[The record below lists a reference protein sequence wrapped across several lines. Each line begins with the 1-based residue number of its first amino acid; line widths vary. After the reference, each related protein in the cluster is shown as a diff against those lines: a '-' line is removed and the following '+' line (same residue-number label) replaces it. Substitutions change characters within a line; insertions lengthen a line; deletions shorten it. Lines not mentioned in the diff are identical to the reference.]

1 MILYNAIRT
10 PDGTVIESTHRHDY
24 VTYEDANGHTYMV
37 DGGLAYLR
45 RNHVPEAPY
54 EELSVSTEDLDFSE
68 VRDLFKWGTRGKGG
82 HEPLQRKTL
91 ASLTDSHIKAIL
103 DTQTHI
109 SEEVRELF
117 QQELQWRGD
126 IK

>member
-1 MILYNAIRT
+1 MILLNAIRT

-24 VTYEDANGHTYMV
+24 VTHTDANGNTYMV
-37 DGGLAYLR
+37 DGGLSYLR

-68 VRDLFKWGTRGKGG
+68 VRNLFKWGTRGKDGS
-82 HEPLQRKTL
+82 EPLQRKPL
-91 ASLTDSHIKAIL
+91 CDLSDNHIKAIL
-103 DTQTHI
+103 KTQTRI
-109 SEEVRELF
+109 SEEVRGLF
-117 QQELQWRGD
+117 QKELQWRGE